1 MKSFR
6 YFIITIFVILIV
18 SCGRGDKSSQKPG
31 LSTVPGLSE
40 TILPLDKG
48 FSRYISAYTSGTIP
62 AASVI
67 EIRFTP
73 GFAAVAGKQLP
84 AGLFEFSPA
93 IKGKTEWTDESTL
106 VFTPSKPLDP
116 GKAYTGGLNIH
127 KLGSVEERLKV
138 FPFRIQTL
146 RKDFSINLG
155 APESSPAGDRYTIS
169 GELITPDYIPD
180 AETEG
185 YLEVRLNRKKIEI
198 KWDHEDNPVHRFMV
212 AGIAREDRAGE
223 LTISW
228 DGTASGIRRKGS
240 QNISIPATGDFIVM
254 DVRTRSGDNPAI
266 DIIFSD
272 PVDESQ
278 ETEGLIF
285 LDPATRITTS
295 ISRNVVSLVPAEGF
309 PQMVTLNI
317 EPSVRNT
324 RGRSLPAAFSS
335 KLEFAALR
343 PEIRLIGKG
352 IIMPASQNLVF
363 PFKAANLKAVD
374 LKIIKIFENNL
385 PYFLQESDIDRGYY
399 IKRFGRAVYSG
410 RIDLHGEEGLGS
422 GAGNTGTGTGTG
434 SGNTGVGPGT
444 GTGSWNLYT
453 IDLADYIN
461 VEPGV
466 LYNVR
471 LSMRRSYSLLSCPG
485 SDQPSR
491 YEELLDEAREMEK
504 AYFDDPDDYFD
515 DSQESIYYSMNFR
528 WEDRDDPCM
537 DAYYSPDRNVSRNI
551 LASNLGLIAK
561 MGEDNILHVTVNDLL
576 TATPVNEVRIR
587 VYDYQMQQIVSGST
601 DHEGFFSL
609 YCPGK
614 PFLVTANKDRDRNY
628 LKVNDGSSLSLS
640 SFDVSGTRPE
650 KGIKAFIHGER
661 DVWRPGDS
669 IYLSLFIRD
678 LLDDFPAD
686 HPVQFELINP
696 HEQKVDYQIHK
707 FDGKGLI
714 VVRTATDEDAVTG
727 NYRAQFR
734 IGAAIFTKRIRVE
747 TIKPNRLKIN
757 LAFPSGTLGGSEH
770 SITGNLGVKW
780 LNGAVAKN
788 LNASVDYLLK
798 HSKTEFPKYSQYVFD
813 DPVADYYAETVNI
826 FSNRIDDN
834 GNALITFS
842 PGEQVNAPGMLN
854 ALFTVKVTEPGGD
867 ESIIQSDYKY
877 APYPVFVGINLPGLG
892 DKGRTLYTDT
902 DNNVRIITVNEKGV
916 PVSSEVE
923 LTIYKLSYRWWWESD
938 NEYLADYISGRIHK
952 PVIRQRLISPAG
964 GTSVSF
970 NIDRKEWGR
979 YLIRASTPSGHSTGK
994 ILLVDW
1000 PWEYGMKPGA
1010 DGATLL
1016 AINTDKEK
1024 YHPGDEVRLSF
1035 PSPENARAI
1044 ISLENAT
1051 GVLSHIHT
1059 KTDRGNTEVRFRI
1072 TAGMAPNVYAHV
1084 SVIQP
1089 HSQTINDMPVRLY
1102 GIAAILVEDPDSRLR
1117 PVINAPKEV
1126 RSQQSFEI
1134 SVNEAS
1140 GREMSYTLAVVDEGL
1155 LDITGF
1161 RTPDPWNYFY
1171 AREALGVKT
1180 WDLYDQVFGS
1190 FGGTLD
1196 RIFAV
1201 GGDESLVDRSA
1212 NKAQRFIPVVKF
1224 LGPFNLRQ
1232 GKTNTH
1238 TITLPQYTGSVR
1250 TMVTAGNENA
1260 YGAADRS
1267 ILVKDP
1273 LMVLVTAPRVIGPG
1287 EKAALPVTVF
1297 INRNNIRTVSLKA
1310 EGNEFISFPKASETL
1325 SADGSSELDTEF
1337 VFTAGGKT
1345 GTAVIKVTATGGGE
1359 TAVHEIQIAVR
1370 SPNPPETRSELKLLK
1385 PGEKWE
1391 TSFSPFGTEG
1401 SASAAIELS
1410 GLPSANL
1417 GKHLDYLVS
1426 YPHGCTEQIVSAAF
1440 PQIFSADLFKND
1452 TAFAEQPAS
1461 NIKEAISKILSRQM
1475 VSGGLGAWP
1484 GSYQADNWITSYTGH
1499 FMIEAERKGYNIT
1512 SGFRQKWTAYQK
1524 KAARE
1529 WRYDPRNIQTSND
1542 QAYRLFT
1549 LALAGSPE
1557 KGAMNRLRE
1566 TQDVPALSRWLL
1578 AAAFAAS
1585 GRNEVAGS
1593 LLDVRNTSTE
1603 PEYQYS
1609 YYGSPLR
1616 DKAIIL
1622 YTLTL
1627 LDRKEQALPLLRE
1640 ICGSLTENTWH
1651 STHSLAWGLFAY
1663 MKWVQAVPSDDK
1675 SPARISISF
1684 NNRKSEKSIGPRELL
1699 SEKLDMIPGS
1709 NSLTVVNNSGT
1720 TVYAG
1725 LVRKGIA
1732 PASDVTAIEKGLRMK
1747 VDYVNTR
1754 LEPIDHRKLMM
1765 GTGFLMVVRVTNT
1778 GFSRVDDIALTRMV
1792 PPGWEIR
1799 NIRLHEADY
1808 GIRESASD
1816 YTDIRDDRVY
1826 NYFSL
1831 GKGETKT
1838 FVLLLNAAY
1847 KGEYFQPAIWCEAMY
1862 TEDCH
1867 ARHPGGRVTVTGD
1880 QN

>member
-6 YFIITIFVILIV
+6 YFIISIFVILFV

-31 LSTVPGLSE
+31 MSTSPGL
-40 TILPLDKG
+40 TGTVLPLDKG
-48 FSRYISAYTSGTIP
+48 FSRYISSYTSGIIP

-73 GFAAVAGKQLP
+73 EFAAGADKQLTS
-84 AGLFEFSPA
+84 GLFEFRPA
-93 IKGKTEWTDESTL
+93 IRGKTEWADELTL
-106 VFTPSKPLDP
+106 VFIPSKPLDP
-116 GKAYTGGLNIH
+116 GKTYTGGLNIH
-127 KLGSVEERLKV
+127 KLGSVEERLKQ
-138 FPFRIQTL
+138 FPFRIQTPE
-146 RKDFSINLG
+146 KDFSIYFG
-155 APESSPAGDRYTIS
+155 IPESSPEGDRYTIN
-169 GELITPDYIPD
+169 GELITSDYIPD
-180 AETEG
+180 TETEAFV
-185 YLEVRLNRKKIEI
+185 EARLNRKKIEI
-198 KWDHEDNPVHRFMV
+198 KWEHEDNTVHRFTV
-212 AGIAREDRAGE
+212 AGIDREDRTRE

-240 QNISIPATGDFIVM
+240 QNISIPAAGSFIVM
-254 DVRTRSGDNPAI
+254 DIRTRSGDNPAI
-266 DIIFSD
+266 DIVFSD

-278 ETEGLIF
+278 ETEGLVF
-285 LDPATRITTS
+285 LEPLTRITTS
-295 ISRNVVSLVPAEGF
+295 FSRNVVSLFPAEGF
-309 PQMVTLNI
+309 PQTVTLNI
-317 EPSVRNT
+317 EPSLRNT
-324 RGRSLPAAFSS
+324 KGRSLSTAFSS

-352 IIMPASQNLVF
+352 VIMPASQNLIF
-363 PFKAANLKAVD
+363 PFRAANLKAVD

-399 IKRFGRAVYSG
+399 IKRFGRPVYSG
-410 RIDLHGEEGLGS
+410 KIDLHGGIGTGDGS
-422 GAGNTGTGTGTG
+422 TGAGAAAGIAAGTGIAAGA
-434 SGNTGVGPGT
+434 
-444 GTGSWNLYT
+444 GSWNLYT

-471 LSMRRSYSLLSCPG
+471 LSMRKSYSILPCAG
-485 SDQPSR
+485 SDRPSR
-491 YEELLDEAREMEK
+491 YEELLDEAREMER
-504 AYFDDPDDYFD
+504 AYYDDPDDYFD
-515 DSQESIYYSMNFR
+515 DSNESIYYSMNFR
-528 WEDRDDPCM
+528 WQDRDDPCN

-561 MGEDNILHVTVNDLL
+561 MGGDNILHVTVNDLL
-576 TATPVNEVRIR
+576 TALPVNEVRIR
-587 VYDYQMQQIVSGST
+587 AYDYQMQQIVSGNT
-601 DHEGFFSL
+601 DQDGSFSL
-609 YCPGK
+609 FCPGK
-614 PFLVTANKDRDRNY
+614 PFLVTADKNRDRNY

-640 SFDVSGTRPE
+640 SFDVSGTMPE

-678 LLDDFPAD
+678 LLNDIPDD

-696 HEQKVDYQIHK
+696 LEQRVDNQIHIPG
-707 FDGKGLI
+707 GKRLI
-714 VVRTATDEDAVTG
+714 VVRTATDAGAVTG

-734 IGAAIFTKRIRVE
+734 IGAATFTKRIRIE

-757 LAFPSGTLGGSEH
+757 LSFPSEILGGSKQNNNGK
-770 SITGNLGVKW
+770 IDVKW
-780 LNGAVAKN
+780 LSGAVAGN
-788 LNASVDYLLK
+788 LSTSVDYLLK
-798 HSKTEFPKYSQYVFD
+798 HTKTEFPKYSQYVFD
-813 DPVADYYAETVNI
+813 DPVADYYTETVNI
-826 FSNRIDDN
+826 FSNRTDDY

-854 ALFTVKVTEPGGD
+854 ALFTVKVREPGGD

-877 APYPVFVGINLPGLG
+877 APYPVFVGISLPALG
-892 DKGRTLYTDT
+892 DKGRILYTDT
-902 DNNVRIITVNEKGV
+902 DNQVRIITLNEKGQA
-916 PVSSEVE
+916 VSSEVE
-923 LTIYKLSYRWWWESD
+923 LTIYKLSYRWWWESAD
-938 NEYLADYISGRIHK
+938 EHLADYISGHVHK
-952 PVIRQRLISPAG
+952 PVVRQKVISPAG
-964 GTSVSF
+964 GTSVRF

-979 YLIRASTPSGHSTGK
+979 YLIRATTPSGHSTGK

-1044 ISLENAT
+1044 ISIENAT
-1051 GVLSHIHT
+1051 GVLSQIHT
-1059 KTDRGNTEVRFRI
+1059 KTDRANTEVRFRI
-1072 TAGMAPNVYAHV
+1072 TPAMAPNVYAHV

-1089 HSQTINDMPVRLY
+1089 HAQTVNDMPVRLY
-1102 GIAAILVEDPDSRLR
+1102 GTAGIMVEDPASRLQ
-1117 PVINAPKEV
+1117 PLINAPDEV
-1126 RSQQSFEI
+1126 RSQRSFEI

-1140 GREMSYTLAVVDEGL
+1140 GRAMSYTLAVVDEGL

-1180 WDLYDQVFGS
+1180 WDLYDQIFGS

-1196 RIFAV
+1196 RIFAT
-1201 GGDESLVDRSA
+1201 GGDESLADRSA
-1212 NKAQRFIPVVKF
+1212 NKAQRFTPVVKF

-1250 TMVTAGNENA
+1250 VMVTAGNETA
-1260 YGAADRS
+1260 YGAAERS
-1267 ILVKDP
+1267 IPVRDP
-1273 LMVLVTAPRVIGPG
+1273 LMVLVTAPRAMGPG

-1297 INRNNIRTVSLKA
+1297 INRNNIREVNLKA
-1310 EGNEFISFPKASETL
+1310 EGNEFISFPKAAETL
-1325 SADGSSELDTEF
+1325 SANGSGELDTEF
-1337 VFTAGGKT
+1337 VFTTGGKT
-1345 GTAVIKVTATGGGE
+1345 GTAGIRVTATGGGE
-1359 TAVHEIQIAVR
+1359 TAIHEIQIPVR
-1370 SPNPPETRSELKLLK
+1370 SPGPPETRSELKLLK

-1401 SASAAIELS
+1401 SASARIELS

-1417 GKHLDYLVS
+1417 EKHMNYLVS
-1426 YPHGCTEQIVSAAF
+1426 YPHASTEQIVSAAF
-1440 PQIFSADLFKND
+1440 PQLLSADLLKND
-1452 TAFAEQPAS
+1452 DALAQQREL
-1461 NIKEAISKILSRQM
+1461 NIKESVSKILSRQM
-1475 VSGGLGAWP
+1475 VNGGLGAWP

-1512 SGFRQKWTAYQK
+1512 SGFRQRWTAYQK
-1524 KAARE
+1524 KTARE

-1549 LALAGSPE
+1549 LAIAGSPE

-1566 TQDVPALSRWLL
+1566 TQDIPALSRWLL
-1578 AAAFAAS
+1578 AAAFAAG
-1585 GRNEVAGS
+1585 GRTEVAGS
-1593 LLDVRNTSTE
+1593 LLDLRNTSTE

-1627 LDRKEQALPLLRE
+1627 LDRGEQALPLLKE
-1640 ICGSLTENTWH
+1640 ICGSLTENSWH
-1651 STHSLAWGLFAY
+1651 STQSLAWGLFAY
-1663 MKWVQAVPSDDK
+1663 MKWVQAMPSDDK
-1675 SPARISISF
+1675 SSARVSISF
-1684 NNRKSEKSIGPRELL
+1684 NNRKYEKTIDPRELF
-1699 SEKLDMIPGS
+1699 SESLDMIPGS
-1709 NSLTVVNNSGT
+1709 NSLTVDNHSGT
-1720 TVYAG
+1720 PVYAT

-1732 PASDVTAIEKGLRMK
+1732 PATDATAIEKGLSLK

-1754 LEPIDHRKLMM
+1754 LEPVDHRNLVA
-1765 GTGFLMVVRVTNT
+1765 GTGFLMVTRVTNT
-1778 GFSRVDDIALTRMV
+1778 GFSRVDDIALTRMI
-1792 PPGWEIR
+1792 PSGWEIR
-1799 NIRLHEADY
+1799 NTRLHEADY

-1816 YTDIRDDRVY
+1816 HTDIRDDRVY

-1838 FVLLLNAAY
+1838 FVLILNAAY